1 MEHTREFSERLQSL
15 RTLDNVTNLWC
26 VAREYLTLACA
37 LGLAVVSSEAWLQGN
52 LSFLITG
59 PVVLASMFVIGT
71 CQHRL
76 GGLGHEGSH
85 FILFKNRVWNE
96 FASDVL
102 CMFPVLMTTG
112 FYRQVHLGHHA
123 HANDWQRDPELIN
136 LGKTRRM
143 AEFPMAWGEFV
154 RSFVLPPLAPASFVA
169 YLHDNLCVNMLGI
182 ARHPY
187 MAPDDAAST
196 GRFAALRP
204 STVLGIGYLILVAAA
219 MYAVTWYANLA
230 AVIVVPL
237 ALWGVASIVVYLMPE
252 RWMFR
257 SQLKP
262 PISNRMTSV
271 LRLGWFT
278 MVFMAFGIIENIT
291 GRPWAGYFWLLWI
304 LPLATVLPYL
314 ALLRD
319 ILQHANCDD
328 GRLTNARNI
337 YVNPLVRW
345 AVFIYGQDLHQTH
358 HLYPT
363 VPHYR
368 LLKTEQLLQKSDS
381 KYAAVVLECRGLI
394 HRQVPERPA
403 VKETLTQEWDLATT
417 MNLGNAEREGRFQ
430 TTSEEQPAST
440 D

>member
-1 MEHTREFSERLQSL
+1 MRETKEHTREFSERLQTL
-15 RTLDNVTNLWC
+15 RKLDNVTNLWC
-26 VAREYLTLACA
+26 ILREYLTLAGVIA
-37 LGLAVVSSEAWLQGN
+37 LAVVSCEAWLQGVWS
-52 LSFLITG
+52 LFIAG
-59 PVVLASMFVIGT
+59 PLLLVSMFVIGT

-96 FASDVL
+96 LASDL
-102 CMFPVLMTTG
+102 FCMFPVLMTTG

-123 HANDWQRDPELIN
+123 HANDWERDPELIN
-136 LGKTRRM
+136 LGNTRRM
-143 AEFPMAWGEFV
+143 AEFPMAWEEFV

-169 YLHDNLCVNMLGI
+169 YLHDNLCVNMIGI

-187 MAPDDAAST
+187 MMPEDATKS
-196 GRFAALRP
+196 GRFAAIRP
-204 STVLGIGYLILVAAA
+204 CTVLGIGYLILVAAV
-219 MYAVTWYANLA
+219 MYAVTWYATLT
-230 AVIVVPL
+230 AVIAVPL
-237 ALWGVASIVVYLMPE
+237 VMWAMASVVVYHLPE
-252 RWMFR
+252 RWIFR
-257 SQLKP
+257 SQLKS
-262 PISNRMTSV
+262 PISTRLTSV

-278 MVFMAFGIIENIT
+278 VVFMGFGILENVS

-337 YVNPLVRW
+337 YVNPLIRW

-368 LLKTEQLLQKSDS
+368 LLKTEKFLQNSDP
-381 KYAAVVLECRGLI
+381 KYAAAVLECRGLVR
-394 HRQVPERPA
+394 RQVPQRPA
-403 VKETLTQEWDLATT
+403 VKETLTQEWNFGSTT
-417 MNLGNAEREGRFQ
+417 DPRNNEDPKRIPA
-430 TTSEEQPAST
+430 TSEN
-440 D
+440 